1 MRQFFRGW
9 RSARSWAATD
19 QRRVDIFRYYPFP
32 TNYFTSK
39 AVKLFKRFWK
49 IVDTTQ
55 PQVQKDPKVR
65 QPFFKNVE
73 ARDQTRLGRSR
84 SLCALNST
92 TGPNAS
98 QFASKPFAS
107 IREVAHQLFVNNVL
121 RRVSNSQTQ
130 ELRRRTVRQLFGG
143 NSAPF
148 FALVGVSLASGTGI
162 ITKEDEIECVCKEVR
177 QTARK
182 TRDHLSN
189 VKEDNGTEKPT
200 TWTLNDFAIG
210 PAIAKGCSAV
220 VYSAK
225 CLANGFQTL
234 GGGNQQ
240 STQQNEEYPLALKM
254 MFNFHAESKIL
265 LNVITILIIFY
276 LS

>member
-1 MRQFFRGW
+1 MK
-9 RSARSWAATD
+9 
-19 QRRVDIFRYYPFP
+19 I
-32 TNYFTSK
+32 
-39 AVKLFKRFWK
+39 FKRFWN

-55 PQVQKDPKVR
+55 PQVQKDPTKVG

-73 ARDQTRLGRSR
+73 ARGQGRLGRSR
-84 SLCALNST
+84 SLCALNT
-92 TGPNAS
+92 TPNVS
-98 QFASKPFAS
+98 QFASKPIAS
-107 IREVAHQLFVNNVL
+107 IREAAHQLFVNNVL

-162 ITKEDEIECVCKEVR
+162 ISKEDEIECVCKEVR
-177 QTARK
+177 QTARR

-189 VKEDNGTEKPT
+189 IQNGTDEPKT

-225 CLANGFQTL
+225 CLSNGFQTI
-234 GGGNQQ
+234 GGQQ
-240 STQQNEEYPLALKM
+240 STTQQDKEDYPLALKM
-254 MFNFHAESKIL
+254 MFNFHAESKYSLRATGCSIY
-265 LNVITILIIFY
+265 Y
-276 LS
+276 LHKVNGCSSETVHI

>member
-19 QRRVDIFRYYPFP
+19 QRRVDIFRYYPFS

-39 AVKLFKRFWK
+39 AVKIFKRFWK
-49 IVDTTQ
+49 IVDTTH

-65 QPFFKNVE
+65 KPFFKNVE
-73 ARDQTRLGRSR
+73 ARDQARLGRSR
-84 SLCALNST
+84 SLCALNSTT

-189 VKEDNGTEKPT
+189 VKEDIGTEEPKT

-225 CLANGFQTL
+225 CLADGFQTI
-234 GGGNQQ
+234 GGNPQ
-240 STQQNEEYPLALKM
+240 STPQNEDYPLALKM
-254 MFNFHAESKIL
+254 MFNFHAESKTEQDI
-265 LNVITILIIFY
+265 IAILILMY
-276 LS
+276 